1 MSFSQIT
8 STSTQYGSS
17 TTAELEKKWSPM
29 LEDVKDQNKKSVMAQ
44 LFENQFKE
52 SKTNSEFLNEASVT
66 NTTNSDVA
74 KYDTVLFS
82 MLRKSLP
89 SMIAFDICGVQ
100 AMSSPTGLIF
110 AMRPTVVNATQAGG
124 AVEIWDETNLH
135 RNLSGVAPT
144 NTPYAP
150 NPNGGVNF
158 GGSSGLENKNAPF
171 NQDLLT
177 TGTTNVQPQ
186 ALQSTN
192 PALRNGGLQTVGIE
206 NAANLGTLTQELSFD
221 IDKLVVTAQTRALRA
236 GYSVELAQD
245 MKAIHGLSAE
255 QELINIMT
263 SEIISDINREIINTI
278 LYSARLGSQ
287 GATTAGVFDMDLDS
301 NGRWSVERF
310 KGLIYQI
317 ERDANSIAQTTRRGK
332 GNFVICSPDVASA
345 LAMTGLLDSAPAL
358 QNSLDVDPQ
367 GNTFAGVLLGKY
379 KIYVD
384 PYASTD
390 YYCVGYKGTASS
402 DAGIFYAPYVPLQLY
417 KTVDSDNM
425 QPRLAFK
432 TRYGIAVNP
441 FAQAQAN
448 AGMSQ
453 QEQPNVIN
461 QHANHYYRKARV
473 RNII

>member
-1 MSFSQIT
+1 M
-8 STSTQYGSS
+8 
-17 TTAELEKKWSPM
+17 
-29 LEDVKDQNKKSVMAQ
+29 
-44 LFENQFKE
+44 
-52 SKTNSEFLNEASVT
+52 
-66 NTTNSDVA
+66 
-74 KYDTVLFS
+74 
-82 MLRKSLP
+82 
-89 SMIAFDICGVQ
+89 
-100 AMSSPTGLIF
+100 
-110 AMRPTVVNATQAGG
+110 
-124 AVEIWDETNLH
+124 
-135 RNLSGVAPT
+135 LSGSAIH
-144 NTPYAP
+144 A
-150 NPNGGVNF
+150 
-158 GGSSGLENKNAPF
+158 
-171 NQDLLT
+171 
-177 TGTTNVQPQ
+177 Q
-186 ALQSTN
+186 ALQSNN
-192 PALRNGGLQTVGIE
+192 PALRHTGLSTANIE
-206 NAANLGTLTQELSFD
+206 NAANLSTLTQELSFD

-441 FAQAQAN
+441 FAQAQSNAN
-448 AGMSQ
+448 MGLQ
-453 QEQPNVIN
+453 DQPNVIT
-461 QHANHYYRKARV
+461 QHANCYYRKARV

>member
-52 SKTNSEFLNEASVT
+52 SKTNAEFLNEASVT
-66 NTTNSDVA
+66 NTTSSDVA

-150 NPNGGVNF
+150 NSNGGVNF
-158 GGSSGLENKNAPF
+158 GGSAGLENKNAPF

-177 TGTTNVQPQ
+177 TGTDVHPQ

-192 PALRNGGLQTVGIE
+192 PALRNTGLQTTGIE

-448 AGMSQ
+448 AGMTQ

>member
-1 MSFSQIT
+1 MSFTEIT
-8 STSTQYGSS
+8 STTTQYGSS

-29 LEDVKDQNKKSVMAQ
+29 LEDVKDHNKKSVMAQ

-66 NTTNSDVA
+66 TTTNGNVA
-74 KYDTVLFS
+74 TYDTVLFS

-100 AMSSPTGLIF
+100 AMSAPTGLIF
-110 AMRPTVVNATQAGG
+110 AMRPTVVGNAGQQ
-124 AVEIWDETNLH
+124 VEIWDETNLH
-135 RNLSGVAPT
+135 RNLSGQKNNAVV
-144 NTPYAP
+144 TPHTP
-150 NPNGGVNF
+150 NSNGGVDF
-158 GGSSGLENKNAPF
+158 SGTQGLENKNAPF
-171 NQDLLT
+171 NQDLLQ
-177 TGTTNVQPQ
+177 GANLHPQ
-186 ALQSTN
+186 ALQSAN
-192 PALRNGGLQTVGIE
+192 PSTRHGAIPTGVIE
-206 NAANLGTLTQELSFD
+206 NTQNLSNLTQELSFD

-358 QNSLDVDPQ
+358 HTSIDVDPQ

-441 FAQAQAN
+441 FAQAQPN
-448 AGMSQ
+448 SGMSL
-453 QEQPNVIN
+453 QEQPNTIV
-461 QHANHYYRKARV
+461 QHANRYYRKARV

>member
-1 MSFSQIT
+1 MSFTEIT
-8 STSTQYGSS
+8 STTTQYGNS
-17 TTAELEKKWSPM
+17 TTAALEKKWSPM
-29 LEDVKDQNKKSVMAQ
+29 LEDVKDHNKKSVMAQ

-52 SKTNSEFLNEASVT
+52 SKSNSEFLNEAS
-66 NTTNSDVA
+66 TTTTISGNVA
-74 KYDTVLFS
+74 NYDTVLFS

-110 AMRPTVVNATQAGG
+110 AMRPTVVSGPGQQ
-124 AVEIWDETNLH
+124 VEIWDETNLH
-135 RNLSGVAPT
+135 RNLSGQKSHAVVAQ
-144 NTPYAP
+144 NYPY
-150 NPNGGVNF
+150 NGGVDF
-158 GGSSGLENKNAPF
+158 VHPHDLENKNAPF
-171 NQDLLT
+171 NQDLLI
-177 TGTTNVQPQ
+177 GGNINQD
-186 ALQSTN
+186 ALQST
-192 PALRNGGLQTVGIE
+192 PPYPRHGAIHTGAIE
-206 NAANLGTLTQELSFD
+206 QSQNLDTLTQELSFD

-263 SEIISDINREIINTI
+263 SEIISDINREIINTV

-367 GNTFAGVLLGKY
+367 GNIFAGVLLGKY

-441 FAQAQAN
+441 FAQAQGN
-448 AGMSQ
+448 GNMTS
-453 QEQPNVIN
+453 QEQPNVIIQN
-461 QHANHYYRKARV
+461 ANRYYRKARV

>member
-1 MSFSQIT
+1 MSFTQIT
-8 STSTQYGSS
+8 STTTQYGSS

-29 LEDVKDQNKKSVMAQ
+29 LEDVKDQTKKSVMAQ

-66 NTTNSDVA
+66 TTTNSDVA

-110 AMRPTVVNATQAGG
+110 AMRPTVVNATQVGG
-124 AVEIWDETNLH
+124 AVEIWDQTNLH
-135 RNLSGVAPT
+135 RNLSGGAS
-144 NTPYAP
+144 NILP
-150 NPNGGVNF
+150 NVPNSNGGVDFSN
-158 GGSSGLENKNAPF
+158 GPTNLENKNAPF
-171 NQDLLT
+171 TQDLLQ
-177 TGTTNVQPQ
+177 GSSVNPQ
-186 ALQSTN
+186 ALQSNN
-192 PALRNGGLQTVGIE
+192 PALRNTGLNTVGIE

-278 LYSARLGSQ
+278 LYSARQGSQ

-358 QNSLDVDPQ
+358 QNTLDVDPQ

-441 FAQAQAN
+441 FAQVQSN
-448 AGMSQ
+448 TNLNML
-453 QEQPNVIN
+453 EQPNVIN

>member
-1 MSFSQIT
+1 MSFTEIK
-8 STSTQYGSS
+8 STSTQFGNS

-29 LEDVKDQNKKSVMAQ
+29 LEDVKDHNKKSVMAQ

-52 SKTNSEFLNEASVT
+52 SKTNSEFLNEASIT
-66 NTTNSDVA
+66 TTTNGNVA
-74 KYDTVLFS
+74 NYDTVLFS

-110 AMRPTVVNATQAGG
+110 AMRPTVVSGPGPQ
-124 AVEIWDETNLH
+124 VEIWDETNLH
-135 RNLSGVAPT
+135 RNLSGHKNSAVVE
-144 NTPYAP
+144 P
-150 NPNGGVNF
+150 NYPNGNGGVDF
-158 GGSSGLENKNAPF
+158 AYPHDLENKNAPF
-171 NQDLLT
+171 NQDMSM
-177 TGTTNVQPQ
+177 GIPQ
-186 ALQSTN
+186 ALELANHRHGAINTG
-192 PALRNGGLQTVGIE
+192 AIE
-206 NAANLGTLTQELSFD
+206 NAQNLSTLTQELSFD

-263 SEIISDINREIINTI
+263 SEIISDINREIINTV

-367 GNTFAGVLLGKY
+367 GNIFAGVLLGKY

-384 PYASTD
+384 PYANTD

-441 FAQAQAN
+441 FAQAN
-448 AGMSQ
+448 PNMSS
-453 QEQPNVIN
+453 QEQPNVIIQN
-461 QHANHYYRKARV
+461 ANRYYRKARV

>member
-8 STSTQYGSS
+8 STTTQYGGSS

-29 LEDVKDQNKKSVMAQ
+29 LEDVKDQTKKSVMAQ

-66 NTTNSDVA
+66 TTTNSDVA

-135 RNLSGVAPT
+135 RNLSGGSST
-144 NTPYAP
+144 ILPY
-150 NPNGGVNF
+150 NLNSNGGVNF
-158 GGSSGLENKNAPF
+158 GYPPLELENKNAPF

-177 TGTTNVQPQ
+177 SGTNPNVNPQ
-186 ALQSTN
+186 ALQS
-192 PALRNGGLQTVGIE
+192 PAIRSGLNTAGIE

-441 FAQAQAN
+441 FAQAQPN
-448 AGMSQ
+448 VGMTQ

>member
-1 MSFSQIT
+1 MSFTQIT
-8 STSTQYGSS
+8 STTTHYGSS
-17 TTAELEKKWSPM
+17 TTAELENKWSPM

-110 AMRPTVVNATQAGG
+110 AMRPTVVNASQAGG
-124 AVEIWDETNLH
+124 AVEIWDQTNLH
-135 RNLSGVAPT
+135 RNLSGGASTILPH
-144 NTPYAP
+144 TP
-150 NPNGGVNF
+150 NSNGGVDF
-158 GGSSGLENKNAPF
+158 GGSAGLENKNAPF
-171 NQDLLT
+171 NQDLLQ
-177 TGTTNVQPQ
+177 GTNVHPQ
-186 ALQSTN
+186 ALQSNN
-192 PALRNGGLQTVGIE
+192 PSIRSSGLNTTGIE
-206 NAANLGTLTQELSFD
+206 NTANLGTLTQELSFD

-358 QNSLDVDPQ
+358 QNTLDVDPQ

-441 FAQAQAN
+441 YAQAQPN
-448 AGMSQ
+448 ASMSQ

>member
-1 MSFSQIT
+1 MSFTEIT
-8 STSTQYGSS
+8 STTTQYGSS

-29 LEDVKDQNKKSVMAQ
+29 LEDVKDHNKKSVMAQ

-66 NTTNSDVA
+66 TTTNGNVA
-74 KYDTVLFS
+74 TYDTVLFS

-100 AMSSPTGLIF
+100 AMSAPTGLIF
-110 AMRPTVVNATQAGG
+110 AMRPTVVGNAGQQ
-124 AVEIWDETNLH
+124 VEIWDETNLH
-135 RNLSGVAPT
+135 RNLSGQKNNAVV
-144 NTPYAP
+144 TPHTP
-150 NPNGGVNF
+150 NSNGGVDF
-158 GGSSGLENKNAPF
+158 SGAQGLENKNAPF
-171 NQDLLT
+171 NQDLLQ
-177 TGTTNVQPQ
+177 GTNLHPQ
-186 ALQSTN
+186 ALQSATRHGAI
-192 PALRNGGLQTVGIE
+192 PTAAIE
-206 NAANLGTLTQELSFD
+206 NTQYLSNLTQELSFD

-358 QNSLDVDPQ
+358 QNSIDVDPQ

-441 FAQAQAN
+441 FAQAQSN
-448 AGMSQ
+448 GGMGL
-453 QEQPNVIN
+453 QEQPNTIV
-461 QHANHYYRKARV
+461 QHANRYYRKARV

>member
-1 MSFSQIT
+1 MSFTQIT
-8 STSTQYGSS
+8 STTTHYGSS
-17 TTAELEKKWSPM
+17 TTAELENKWSPM

-110 AMRPTVVNATQAGG
+110 AMRPTVVNASQAGG
-124 AVEIWDETNLH
+124 AVEIWDQTNLH
-135 RNLSGVAPT
+135 RNLSGGASTILPH
-144 NTPYAP
+144 TP
-150 NPNGGVNF
+150 NSNGGVDF
-158 GGSSGLENKNAPF
+158 GGSAGLENKNAPF
-171 NQDLLT
+171 NQDLLQ
-177 TGTTNVQPQ
+177 GTNVHPQ
-186 ALQSTN
+186 ALQSNN
-192 PALRNGGLQTVGIE
+192 PSIRSSGLNDAAIE
-206 NAANLGTLTQELSFD
+206 NTANLGTLTQELSFD

-358 QNSLDVDPQ
+358 QNTLDVDPQ

-441 FAQAQAN
+441 YAQAQPN
-448 AGMSQ
+448 ASMSQ

>member
-144 NTPYAP
+144 NTPSFP
-150 NPNGGVNF
+150 NGNGGVDFIFDYSAN
-158 GGSSGLENKNAPF
+158 LENKNAPF
-171 NQDLLT
+171 NQNLT
-177 TGTTNVQPQ
+177 SGPG
-186 ALQSTN
+186 ALESNN
-192 PALRNGGLQTVGIE
+192 PAFRNAGLQTVGIE
-206 NAANLGTLTQELSFD
+206 NAANLGSLTQELSFD

-448 AGMSQ
+448 ASMSQ

>member
-110 AMRPTVVNATQAGG
+110 AMRPTVVNTQAAGG

-144 NTPYAP
+144 NIPYVP
-150 NPNGGVNF
+150 NSNGGVNF

-177 TGTTNVQPQ
+177 SGNDVHPQ
-186 ALQSTN
+186 ALSSTN

-278 LYSARLGSQ
+278 LYSARMGSQ

-453 QEQPNVIN
+453 HEQPNVIT

>member
-1 MSFSQIT
+1 MSFTQIT
-8 STSTQYGSS
+8 STTTQYGSS

-29 LEDVKDQNKKSVMAQ
+29 LEDVKDQTKKSVMAQ

-52 SKTNSEFLNEASVT
+52 SKSNSEFLNEASVT

-135 RNLSGVAPT
+135 RNLSG
-144 NTPYAP
+144 
-150 NPNGGVNF
+150 
-158 GGSSGLENKNAPF
+158 GSSNITPDVAAGLENQNAPF
-171 NQDLLT
+171 NQHLLQ
-177 TGTTNVQPQ
+177 GTNINPG
-186 ALQSTN
+186 ALQSNN
-192 PALRNGGLQTVGIE
+192 PSLRSGLNTVGIE

-358 QNSLDVDPQ
+358 QNTLDVDPQ

-441 FAQAQAN
+441 FAQAQPN
-448 AGMSQ
+448 AGMTQ

-461 QHANHYYRKARV
+461 QHANRYYRKARV

>member
-1 MSFSQIT
+1 M
-8 STSTQYGSS
+8 
-17 TTAELEKKWSPM
+17 
-29 LEDVKDQNKKSVMAQ
+29 
-44 LFENQFKE
+44 
-52 SKTNSEFLNEASVT
+52 
-66 NTTNSDVA
+66 
-74 KYDTVLFS
+74 
-82 MLRKSLP
+82 
-89 SMIAFDICGVQ
+89 
-100 AMSSPTGLIF
+100 
-110 AMRPTVVNATQAGG
+110 
-124 AVEIWDETNLH
+124 
-135 RNLSGVAPT
+135 
-144 NTPYAP
+144 
-150 NPNGGVNF
+150 
-158 GGSSGLENKNAPF
+158 
-171 NQDLLT
+171 
-177 TGTTNVQPQ
+177 
-186 ALQSTN
+186 
-192 PALRNGGLQTVGIE
+192 
-206 NAANLGTLTQELSFD
+206 TQELSFD

>member
-8 STSTQYGSS
+8 STTTHYGTS
-17 TTAELEKKWSPM
+17 TTADLEKKWSPM

-52 SKTNSEFLNEASVT
+52 SKTNSEFLNEASAT
-66 NTTNSDVA
+66 TTTNADVA
-74 KYDTVLFS
+74 KYDTVLFN

-110 AMRPTVVNATQAGG
+110 AMRPTVVNTNVTGG

-135 RNLSGVAPT
+135 RNLSGISPT
-144 NTPYAP
+144 SVPHTPNA
-150 NPNGGVNF
+150 NGGIDF
-158 GGSSGLENKNAPF
+158 TGAQGLENKNAPF
-171 NQDLLT
+171 NQDLLS
-177 TGTTNVQPQ
+177 GSVIHPQ
-186 ALQSTN
+186 ALQSAN
-192 PALRNGGLQTVGIE
+192 PALRHTGLSTTGIE
-206 NAANLGTLTQELSFD
+206 NATNLSTMTQELSFD

-441 FAQAQAN
+441 FAQAQSNAN
-448 AGMSQ
+448 MLL
-453 QEQPNVIN
+453 QEQPNVIT
-461 QHANHYYRKARV
+461 QHANCYYRKARV

>member
-171 NQDLLT
+171 NQDLVAP
-177 TGTTNVQPQ
+177 GTTNVQPQ

-448 AGMSQ
+448 ASMSQ

>member
-8 STSTQYGSS
+8 STTTHYGTS
-17 TTAELEKKWSPM
+17 TTADLEKKWSPM

-52 SKTNSEFLNEASVT
+52 SKTNSEFLNEASAT
-66 NTTNSDVA
+66 TTTNADVA
-74 KYDTVLFS
+74 KYDTVLFN

-110 AMRPTVVNATQAGG
+110 AMRPTVVNTSLPSG

-135 RNLSGVAPT
+135 RNLSGITPT
-144 NTPYAP
+144 SVPHSP
-150 NPNGGVNF
+150 NANGGIDF
-158 GGSSGLENKNAPF
+158 TGTQGLENKNAPF
-171 NQDLLT
+171 NQDLLQ
-177 TGTTNVQPQ
+177 GAGIHPQ
-186 ALQSTN
+186 ALQTAN
-192 PALRNGGLQTVGIE
+192 PAMRNTGLTTASIE
-206 NAANLGTLTQELSFD
+206 NASNLSSLTQELSFD

-441 FAQAQAN
+441 FAQAQSN
-448 AGMSQ
+448 MGM

-461 QHANHYYRKARV
+461 QHANCYYRKARV

>member
-1 MSFSQIT
+1 MSFTEIT
-8 STSTQYGSS
+8 STTTQYGSS

-29 LEDVKDQNKKSVMAQ
+29 LEDVKDHNKKSVMAQ

-52 SKTNSEFLNEASVT
+52 SKANSEFLNEASVT
-66 NTTNSDVA
+66 TTTNGNVA
-74 KYDTVLFS
+74 TYDTVLFS

-100 AMSSPTGLIF
+100 AMSAPTGLIF
-110 AMRPTVVNATQAGG
+110 AMRPTVVGATGQQ
-124 AVEIWDETNLH
+124 VEIWDEVNLH
-135 RNLSGVAPT
+135 RNLSGQKINAVVTPHT
-144 NTPYAP
+144 N
-150 NPNGGVNF
+150 NPNGGVDF
-158 GGSSGLENKNAPF
+158 VGAPGLENKNAPF
-171 NQDLLT
+171 AQDLLQ
-177 TGTTNVQPQ
+177 GANLNPQ

-192 PALRNGGLQTVGIE
+192 PSTRHSAIPTGAIE
-206 NAANLGTLTQELSFD
+206 NTQNLSNLTQELSFD

-345 LAMTGLLDSAPAL
+345 LAMTGLLDSTPAL
-358 QNSLDVDPQ
+358 HTSIDVDPQ

-441 FAQAQAN
+441 FAQAQSN
-448 AGMSQ
+448 GGMGL
-453 QEQPNVIN
+453 QEQPNIIT
-461 QHANHYYRKARV
+461 QHANRYYRKARV

>member
-8 STSTQYGSS
+8 STTTQYGGSS

-29 LEDVKDQNKKSVMAQ
+29 LEDVKDQTKKSVMAQ

-66 NTTNSDVA
+66 TTTTSDVA

-110 AMRPTVVNATQAGG
+110 AMRPTVVNTSQAGG

-135 RNLSGVAPT
+135 RNLSGVSS
-144 NTPYAP
+144 NINPY
-150 NPNGGVNF
+150 NLNGNGGVVF
-158 GGSSGLENKNAPF
+158 GNPSAELENKNAPF
-171 NQDLLT
+171 NQDLLS
-177 TGTTNVQPQ
+177 GTNVNPQ
-186 ALQSTN
+186 ALQSNN
-192 PALRNGGLQTVGIE
+192 PAIRSTALPVSIE
-206 NAANLGTLTQELSFD
+206 NAANLGSVTQELSFD

-432 TRYGIAVNP
+432 TRYGIAVTLLHKHK
-441 FAQAQAN
+441 QTQ
-448 AGMSQ
+448 
-453 QEQPNVIN
+453 V
-461 QHANHYYRKARV
+461 
-473 RNII
+473 

>member
-8 STSTQYGSS
+8 STTTQYGSS

-29 LEDVKDQNKKSVMAQ
+29 LEDVKDQTKKSVMAQ

-110 AMRPTVVNATQAGG
+110 AMRPTVVNAGVSGG

-135 RNLSGVAPT
+135 RNLSGVTPT
-144 NTPYAP
+144 ISRNVP
-150 NPNGGVNF
+150 NSNGGINF
-158 GGSSGLENKNAPF
+158 TYPPEVLENNNAPF
-171 NQDLLT
+171 NQDLLQ
-177 TGTTNVQPQ
+177 GTNVHPQ
-186 ALQSTN
+186 ALQTAN
-192 PALRNGGLQTVGIE
+192 PASRNAGLQTVGIE
-206 NAANLGTLTQELSFD
+206 NAANLGSLTQELSFD

-441 FAQAQAN
+441 FAQAQVN
-448 AGMSQ
+448 AGMTQ

>member
-1 MSFSQIT
+1 MSFTQIT
-8 STSTQYGSS
+8 STTTQYGSS

-29 LEDVKDQNKKSVMAQ
+29 LEDVKDQTKKSVMAQ

-66 NTTNSDVA
+66 TTTNSDVA

-110 AMRPTVVNATQAGG
+110 AMRPTVVNATQVGG
-124 AVEIWDETNLH
+124 AVEIWDQTNLH
-135 RNLSGVAPT
+135 RNLSGGAS
-144 NTPYAP
+144 NILP
-150 NPNGGVNF
+150 NVPNSNGGVDFSN
-158 GGSSGLENKNAPF
+158 GPTNLENKNAPF
-171 NQDLLT
+171 TQDLLQ
-177 TGTTNVQPQ
+177 GSSVNPQ
-186 ALQSTN
+186 ALQSNN
-192 PALRNGGLQTVGIE
+192 PALRNTGLNTVGIE

-278 LYSARLGSQ
+278 LYSARQGSQ

-345 LAMTGLLDSAPAL
+345 LAMTGLLDRAPPL
-358 QNSLDVDPQ
+358 QNTLDVDPQ

-448 AGMSQ
+448 PNMLQ